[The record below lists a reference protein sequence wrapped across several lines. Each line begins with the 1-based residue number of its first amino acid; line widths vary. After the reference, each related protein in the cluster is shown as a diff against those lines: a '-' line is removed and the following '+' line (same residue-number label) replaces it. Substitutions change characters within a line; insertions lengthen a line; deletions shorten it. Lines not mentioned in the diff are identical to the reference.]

1 MGNSLTDSLLSGLF
15 KIIII
20 LVIFSPLLLYKFFK
34 NNKDRENGIDPF
46 AVEKQERAKKDKK
59 DHDKFFKGQG
69 Y

>member
-1 MGNSLTDSLLSGLF
+1 MVNSLADSLLSGLF

-34 NNKDRENGIDPF
+34 NNKDRENGIDPNTI
-46 AVEKQERAKKDKK
+46 EKQEQAKKDNEG
-59 DHDKFFKGQG
+59 HDKYFKGQG